1 MCGRYTGYV
10 DDSDELKTIYTI
22 AKAGWYGKEL
32 KTGEIFP
39 TDTVPLVIERS
50 GILAAAPAMWGF
62 PSPKGKGVI
71 INARAETAVSK
82 PAFADCFQNR
92 RCIIPSTG
100 YFEWSQNKE
109 KYHFRDPNR
118 AMLYLAGLY
127 NFYDDGIR
135 FVILTTCANASV
147 SDVHDRM
154 PVILRERELGPWE
167 RDIRFAAKC
176 IGRVMPQL
184 VRTAV

>member
-71 INARAETAVSK
+71 INARVTTKV
-82 PAFADCFQNR
+82 FDWYC
-92 RCIIPSTG
+92 
-100 YFEWSQNKE
+100 
-109 KYHFRDPNR
+109 
-118 AMLYLAGLY
+118 
-127 NFYDDGIR
+127 R
-135 FVILTTCANASV
+135 F
-147 SDVHDRM
+147 
-154 PVILRERELGPWE
+154 
-167 RDIRFAAKC
+167 
-176 IGRVMPQL
+176 
-184 VRTAV
+184 